1 MSPHTIQLT
10 RAAQRDLDSLVESA
24 RSQVVQDLRTLEKT
38 PLDSPPRVR
47 RLRGFPF
54 PLYRLRSGDHRV
66 LYRID
71 VEVVTILR
79 VIDRKDLE
87 RVLRRAGL
95 SRE

>member
-1 MSPHTIQLT
+1 MSPYTIQLT
-10 RAAQRDLDSLVESA
+10 RAAWRDLDSAVRSA
-24 RSQVVQDLRTLEKT
+24 RDEVVEDLRTLEKT
-38 PLDSPPRVR
+38 PLDRPPRVR

-66 LYRID
+66 LHRID
-71 VEVVTILR
+71 GEVVTILR